1 MARVKKLEVRTEQ
14 GTTSYDI
21 GANANNV
28 DYNGSTVKDKLD
40 SLKSAAYTESSDY
53 IAATEKGAASGVAEL
68 GSDGKVP
75 TAQLPDAALLALGET
90 SSTAYRGDRGKIAYD
105 HSQTPHANP
114 SANQVVKKQY
124 TLSAASQTALPD
136 YGHYQ
141 YNLIINNPMLDTNFP
156 INVYCADPNQMDAR
170 DISTKRKIFNKI
182 YTGSY
187 GGSVEDYPAVL
198 YLYYSDPINGEA
210 PSQNVNIY
218 VEGVVYTG
226 I

>member
-53 IAATEKGAASGVAEL
+53 IAATQKGAASGVAEL

-90 SSTAYRGDRGKIAYD
+90 SLTAYCGDRGKIAYD

-124 TLSAASQTALPD
+124 TLSAAS
-136 YGHYQ
+136 
-141 YNLIINNPMLDTNFP
+141 
-156 INVYCADPNQMDAR
+156 
-170 DISTKRKIFNKI
+170 
-182 YTGSY
+182 
-187 GGSVEDYPAVL
+187 
-198 YLYYSDPINGEA
+198 
-210 PSQNVNIY
+210 
-218 VEGVVYTG
+218 
-226 I
+226 